1 MKNQEINSFLAEKS
15 EKSGNKQSLAE
26 KRRTKG
32 CKKMYQKKSYILL
45 SITQGDV
52 FTGLVLK

>member
-1 MKNQEINSFLAEKS
+1 MKNQEINSFLG

-26 KRRTKG
+26 KNEMQRLQKNVS
-32 CKKMYQKKSYILL
+32 KKSYITL
-45 SITQGDV
+45 SSTQGDV